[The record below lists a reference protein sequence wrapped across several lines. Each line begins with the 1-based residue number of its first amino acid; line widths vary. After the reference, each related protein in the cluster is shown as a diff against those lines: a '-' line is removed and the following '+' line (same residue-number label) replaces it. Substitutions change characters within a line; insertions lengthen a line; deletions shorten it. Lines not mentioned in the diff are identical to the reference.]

1 MATELP
7 RIAKVADRVLVMVEQ
22 AVRTF
27 PRYHK
32 YAIGADLRREAMRV
46 FRAVDRAWR
55 EPQRR
60 VMRLRELSLAIDD
73 LRLTLQAAMKVDA
86 FRSFGQ
92 FDAIARQVTDLGRQC
107 GGWLKQIQRRG
118 QNGPAASAAVAQRAE
133 ILSARA
139 APSDST
145 GARA

>member
-7 RIAKVADRVLVMVEQ
+7 RIAKVADSVLVMVEQ

-86 FRSFGQ
+86 FPNGKILQKFLLSTR
-92 FDAIARQVTDLGRQC
+92 
-107 GGWLKQIQRRG
+107 GGD
-118 QNGPAASAAVAQRAE
+118 PH
-133 ILSARA
+133 
-139 APSDST
+139 
-145 GARA
+145 